1 MDNKCKG
8 CYDTIHGCIVIY
20 SKIDTCPCR
29 KCLIKGVCQD
39 DCNKFVSNQVGISEG
54 THYDSK

>member
-1 MDNKCKG
+1 MDDGCKG
-8 CYDTIHGCIVIY
+8 CFDTMNGCIVTN

-29 KCLIKGVCQD
+29 KCLIKGVCQNQ
-39 DCNKFVSNQVGISEG
+39 CNDFASNLTEISEG